1 MQRALEQSGSVEI
14 VHGTAEKRL
23 LEVGGGLGAPL
34 RYPSPVPQAVRSA
47 SRSRLAGRRRIRHI
61 LRPVKFGVFDHIEPV
76 PGLRLDQ
83 IYRERL
89 LQIEHLDAAGFY
101 AYHLAEHHTP
111 AIHSL
116 APSQNVF
123 LGAVAQRTRRL
134 RFGPCVYVLPL
145 HHPLRLIEEISM
157 LDHLSDGRLE
167 IGVGRGGVME
177 AYFWGQE
184 ADPET
189 NYARYLET
197 LAIIREGLS
206 HDELTYAGRFH
217 SFDQLP
223 MYLRPLQKPY
233 PPLWYMRNPV
243 TAAMEGMHTI
253 IVGSLD
259 GLAVAVPRYRAAWE
273 EHQGAGALTA
283 QGEAP
288 MIGLVVHL
296 VVADTDDE
304 AISAAAPAWEK
315 YRWNLA
321 APRRLEAEKRNL
333 TQFMSTRDGSFG
345 FVGDRPAGLPVRE
358 LRRDID
364 AELERFDQQARRPH
378 PNRLGGVALAGS
390 PAAVRD
396 YLDEYLATGANYF
409 VCSFQWGDLSHEQA
423 MRSIELFTAEVM
435 PRYGPSG

>member
-1 MQRALEQSGSVEI
+1 M
-14 VHGTAEKRL
+14 T
-23 LEVGGGLGAPL
+23 L
-34 RYPSPVPQAVRSA
+34 R
-47 SRSRLAGRRRIRHI
+47 
-61 LRPVKFGVFDHIEPV
+61 FGVFDHIEPV

-89 LQIEHLDAAGFY
+89 VQIERLDADGFY

-123 LGAVAQRTRRL
+123 LGSVAQRTTRM

-157 LDHLSDGRLE
+157 LDNLSDGRLE

-206 HDELTYAGRFH
+206 HDQLTYAGRFH
-217 SFDQLP
+217 SFENLP

-233 PPLWYMRNPV
+233 PPMWYMRNPV
-243 TAAMEGMHTI
+243 TAAMERMHTI
-253 IVGSLD
+253 IVGSID

-273 EHQGAGALTA
+273 EHQGVGTQTV
-283 QGEAP
+283 QGDEP

-296 VVADTDDE
+296 VVADTDED
-304 AISAAAPAWEK
+304 AMRIARPAWEK

-321 APRRLEAEKRNL
+321 APRRLEAEKRGL
-333 TQFMSTRDGSFG
+333 TQFMQTKDGSFG
-345 FVGDRPAGLPVRE
+345 FVGERPKGLPTRE

-364 AELERFDQQARRPH
+364 AELERFDQVKQGSH
-378 PNRLGGVALAGS
+378 PNRLGGVALAGT
-390 PAAVRD
+390 PRAVLE
-396 YLDEYLATGANYF
+396 YMDEYVATGANYF
-409 VCSFQWGDLSHEQA
+409 VCSFQWGDISHENA
-423 MRSIELFTAEVM
+423 IRSIELFASEVM
-435 PRYGPSG
+435 PRCRTASAPA

>member
-1 MQRALEQSGSVEI
+1 MS
-14 VHGTAEKRL
+14 
-23 LEVGGGLGAPL
+23 L
-34 RYPSPVPQAVRSA
+34 R
-47 SRSRLAGRRRIRHI
+47 
-61 LRPVKFGVFDHIEPV
+61 FGIFDHIEPV
-76 PGLRLDQ
+76 PGLGLDR

-89 LQIEHLDAAGFY
+89 IQIERLDAAGFY

-123 LGAVAQRTRRL
+123 LGSVAQRTRRL

-157 LDHLSDGRLE
+157 LDNLSDGRLE

-189 NYARYLET
+189 NYERYRET
-197 LAIIREGLS
+197 LAILREGLS
-206 HDELTYAGRFH
+206 HDHLTYSGRFH
-217 SFDQLP
+217 SFEQLP

-259 GLAVAVPRYRAAWE
+259 GLAIAVPRYRAAWE
-273 EHQGAGALTA
+273 EHQGSGTKTVQGAD
-283 QGEAP
+283 P

-296 VVADTDDE
+296 VVAETDDE
-304 AISAAAPAWEK
+304 ALAAAKPAWEK

-321 APRRLEAEKRNL
+321 APRRLEAERRGL
-333 TQFMSTRDGSFG
+333 TQFMNTKDGSFG
-345 FVGDRPAGLPVRE
+345 FVGERPKGLPTRE

-364 AELERFDQQARRPH
+364 AELERLDQQKSRPH

-390 PAAVRD
+390 PRAVRE
-396 YLDEYLATGANYF
+396 YMDEYLETGANYF

-423 MRSIELFTAEVM
+423 MRSIELFASEVM
-435 PRYGPSG
+435 PHYAAAPVGRAS